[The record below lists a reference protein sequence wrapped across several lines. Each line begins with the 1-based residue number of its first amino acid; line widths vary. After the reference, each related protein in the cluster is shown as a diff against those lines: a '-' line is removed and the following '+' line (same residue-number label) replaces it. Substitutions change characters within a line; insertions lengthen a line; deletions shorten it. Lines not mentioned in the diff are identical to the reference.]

1 MRLVIAL
8 GVALTAQGANAQFK
22 CTGADGKVAFQQ
34 TPCDD
39 RQRQEAIKLRDGLQ
53 PAAPRPR
60 ASDAAASSPTGMAQA
75 ATQPRPTESPYTRLN
90 EMLVRERRT
99 AELERE
105 IQSTEAAI
113 DYRNNQLNAEI
124 AALQAKK
131 HQARNNL
138 AGATWEQSIS
148 IEMQAVATKYKT
160 QNDNDHER
168 LKKLRADLETVK
180 RAPGK

>member
-1 MRLVIAL
+1 MRLAITVVMMFA
-8 GVALTAQGANAQFK
+8 AQAAQAQYK

-39 RQRQEAIKLRDGLQ
+39 RQRQEAIRLRDGLQ
-53 PAAPRPR
+53 PTAPRMR
-60 ASDAAASSPTGMAQA
+60 APDADASLPAT
-75 ATQPRPTESPYTRLN
+75 TQPRPTDSPYTRLN

-99 AELERE
+99 TELERE
-105 IQSTEAAI
+105 IQATEGAI
-113 DYRNNQLNAEI
+113 DYRNNQMNAEM
-124 AALQAKK
+124 AALRGQKQYAK
-131 HQARNNL
+131 NNL

-148 IEMQAVATKYKT
+148 MEMQAVAIKYKT

-168 LKKLRADLETVK
+168 LKKLRTDLESVK